1 MKDENLKV
9 NNSEIFQ
16 KIFGKK
22 GNESILKDFVSSI
35 LDAQMEKIEL
45 GYLISNSFVLSNQQL
60 VSSLGWLRVKIGL
73 SFI

>member
-1 MKDENLKV
+1 MENEKLKV

-45 GYLISNSFVLSNQQL
+45 GYWISNSFVLSNKQL